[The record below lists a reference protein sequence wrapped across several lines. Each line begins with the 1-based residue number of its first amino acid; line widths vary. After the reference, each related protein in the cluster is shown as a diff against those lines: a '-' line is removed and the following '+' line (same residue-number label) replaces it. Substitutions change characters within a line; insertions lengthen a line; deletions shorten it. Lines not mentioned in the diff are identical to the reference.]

1 MKLFVIRVTC
11 VHLSKAKG
19 GCHARS
25 GAGSCQTMKL
35 DQQANTVNRIEQGT
49 CTPFLHLLEK
59 LMLEATCSLF
69 SVPLGAD
76 EKEVGEESEEERI
89 WNLLKEEK
97 QREEKRQSEQ
107 KALEKER
114 RELEKL
120 DQERVI
126 TRAQFSMIVSAWY
139 TVSMSP

>member
-1 MKLFVIRVTC
+1 
-11 VHLSKAKG
+11 
-19 GCHARS
+19 
-25 GAGSCQTMKL
+25 
-35 DQQANTVNRIEQGT
+35 
-49 CTPFLHLLEK
+49 
-59 LMLEATCSLF
+59 MLEATCSLF

-89 WNLLKEEK
+89 WNLLKEEN

-107 KALEKER
+107 TTLEKEQ

-126 TRAQFSMIVSAWY
+126 TRAQFSMLVSAWY
-139 TVSMSP
+139 TFSCESLVPPKDIVVGNFQKACRPAFPTGPENTPGKGLNSALL